1 MEGCKFKVGSNISI
15 LKFKNIFVK
24 GSVPNC
30 PEKGFMITK
39 VKNTDL
45 NREETFDTLYKK
57 DLEKSNHKEFRI

>member
-1 MEGCKFKVGSNISI
+1 
-15 LKFKNIFVK
+15 
-24 GSVPNC
+24 
-30 PEKGFMITK
+30 MITK